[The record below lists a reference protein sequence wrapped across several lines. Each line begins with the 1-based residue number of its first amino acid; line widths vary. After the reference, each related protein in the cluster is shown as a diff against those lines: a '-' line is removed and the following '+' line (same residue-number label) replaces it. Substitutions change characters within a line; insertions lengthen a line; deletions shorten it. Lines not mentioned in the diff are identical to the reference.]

1 LEHTS
6 TGCLFSERRLIS
18 EQHLDFLENELP
30 WLLKDMAVWRQL
42 WLQSNSLLPHTSRKI
57 KEFLIS
63 ISVTAAFADE
73 VQKLECIGHRT
84 FPHYITSFSDKRS
97 Y

>member
-1 LEHTS
+1 MEHTS
-6 TGCLFSERRLIS
+6 SGCLFYERRLIS

-30 WLLKDMAVWRQL
+30 WLLKDMTVWRQV
-42 WLQSNSLLPHTSRKI
+42 WLQSNSFLPHTSRKI
-57 KEFLIS
+57 TAFLIS

-73 VQKLECIGHRT
+73 VQKLESIGHRT
-84 FPHYITSFSDKRS
+84 FPHYITSCSDKRS